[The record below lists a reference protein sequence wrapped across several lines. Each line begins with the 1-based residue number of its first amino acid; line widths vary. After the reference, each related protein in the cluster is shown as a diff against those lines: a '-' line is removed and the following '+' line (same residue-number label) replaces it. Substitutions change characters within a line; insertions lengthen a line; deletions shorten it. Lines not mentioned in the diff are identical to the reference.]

1 MITEVKLATR
11 TSWIAPSATMA
22 MDAAAKEM
30 VRQGIDVISFG
41 VGEPDFDTPANVKKA
56 AAQALD
62 QGKTKYTPATGIHE
76 LKVAIQQKLARENN
90 LHYDVSE
97 ILVTVGAKHALFGLT
112 QVMFEEGDEVIVPAP
127 YWVSYVEQIKV
138 TGATPVIVETDEAE
152 GFRMTA
158 KQLKA
163 ALSPRTRAVM
173 LNTPSNPTGA
183 VYRQEHLEELA
194 AVAVEANLAV
204 ISDEIYEPFIYSGSN
219 HVSIGALNPQI
230 KALTLLVHGVSKS
243 HSMTGWRIG
252 YLAGDKRVID
262 AVASLQSH
270 STSNPN
276 SIAQWAAVEAL
287 TGSQEPVYEMV
298 REFERRRDYLVDR
311 LRALPGVECA
321 VPEGAFY
328 VFPNVKGV
336 FGRTYQGKR
345 IDDSMSLCQ
354 LLLNEAHVSIVPGS
368 AFGTEGYV
376 RISYATSMA
385 NLERGLDRVERFWNA
400 LE

>member
-1 MITEVKLATR
+1 
-11 TSWIAPSATMA
+11 

>member
-22 MDAAAKEM
+22 MDATAKEM